1 MVQEEV
7 TVQGGWGRR
16 PLGLF
21 VGAPGE
27 ADPALRRV
35 PRRPKAGEFP
45 LRESKPFRG
54 AKGDFTRTPAHVTR
68 DTRSLNHAIYC
79 ASRGKALLDK
89 ILLNTRNWDLPAAR
103 HVLFCGVSTRTVE
116 KFWRLLE
123 VLAAKHFRIESLPL
137 DEAQ

>member
-1 MVQEEV
+1 MAV
-7 TVQGGWGRR
+7 TPPPYPAPREQSLGR
-16 PLGLF
+16 
-21 VGAPGE
+21 PG
-27 ADPALRRV
+27 
-35 PRRPKAGEFP
+35 
-45 LRESKPFRG
+45 
-54 AKGDFTRTPAHVTR
+54 
-68 DTRSLNHAIYC
+68 HAIYC

-137 DEAQ
+137 DEAR